1 MTKYLNEKKITSRM
15 EISKGRIID
24 PSEACKINYN
34 SKSSKRELKKIIK
47 SNKELL
53 KYKIPN
59 TEEMYLRYNI

>member
-1 MTKYLNEKKITSRM
+1 M